1 MIINKKYLKIK
12 YMQTRLVQSKSF
24 YGKPFLKWAGG
35 KTQLLD
41 EIEKRLPKE
50 ILENKKIESYH
61 EPFIGG
67 GSVFIYLKNNY
78 KIDNSVISDINP
90 ELILTY
96 KIIQK
101 EPKKLIKYLKI
112 MKHEYLTLNEE
123 KQNEYYLSV
132 RKSFNENVGKIDYEK
147 TDEKQIKRASEL
159 IFMNKTC
166 FNGIFRLNSE
176 GKFNVPMG
184 KYKNPQIFDEDNI
197 FEVNRIL
204 NDNVTIKTQNYLDSE
219 KDIEKKSFVYLDPPY
234 RPLTRTSSFTNY
246 YKTSFDD
253 EDQKILCKY
262 IQRLTNKNVKVMLS
276 NSDPTNS
283 DENDDFFEKLY
294 SEQKIDKV
302 KARRNI
308 NSKGKKRNKI
318 NELIITNY

>member
-1 MIINKKYLKIK
+1 
-12 YMQTRLVQSKSF
+12 MQTRLVQKQKF

-41 EIEKRLPKE
+41 EIEKRLPEE
-50 ILENKKIESYH
+50 ILKNKKIESYY

-78 KIDNSVISDINP
+78 NIENSIISDINP

-101 EPKKLIKYLKI
+101 HPEELIQILKI
-112 MKHEYLTLNEE
+112 MKEEYLKSNKE
-123 KQNEYYLSV
+123 KRKEYYLSV
-132 RKSFNENVGKIDYEK
+132 RNSFNKYVGTINYEK
-147 TDEKQIKRASEL
+147 TDKKNIQRAAQL

-184 KYKNPQIFDEDNI
+184 KYKNPKIYDEDNI
-197 FEVNRIL
+197 FEVHKLL
-204 NDNVTIKTQNYLDSE
+204 NDNVIIKTQDYLNSENDIKQNY
-219 KDIEKKSFVYLDPPY
+219 FVYLDPPY
-234 RPLTRTSSFTNY
+234 RPLTKTSSFTSY

-253 EDQKILCKY
+253 EDQKILCEY
-262 IQRLTNKNVKVMLS
+262 IQRLTKKNVKVMLS
-276 NSDPTNS
+276 NSDPTNT

-294 SEQKIDKV
+294 SNQNIDKV
-302 KARRNI
+302 QARRNI
-308 NSKGKKRNKI
+308 NSNGKKRNKI

>member
-1 MIINKKYLKIK
+1 
-12 YMQTRLVQSKSF
+12 MQTRLVQKQKF

-41 EIEKRLPKE
+41 EIEKRLPEE
-50 ILENKKIESYH
+50 ILKNKKIESYY

-78 KIDNSVISDINP
+78 NIENSIISDINP

-101 EPKKLIKYLKI
+101 HPEELIQILKI
-112 MKHEYLTLNEE
+112 MKEEYLKSNKE
-123 KQNEYYLSV
+123 KRKEYYLSV
-132 RKSFNENVGKIDYEK
+132 RNSFNKYVGTINYEK
-147 TDEKQIKRASEL
+147 TDKKNIKRAAQL

-184 KYKNPQIFDEDNI
+184 KYKNPKIYDEDNI
-197 FEVNRIL
+197 FEVHKLL
-204 NDNVTIKTQNYLDSE
+204 NDNVIIKTQDYLNSENDIKQNY
-219 KDIEKKSFVYLDPPY
+219 FVYLDPPY
-234 RPLTRTSSFTNY
+234 RPLTKTSSFTSY

-253 EDQKILCKY
+253 EDQKILCEY
-262 IQRLTNKNVKVMLS
+262 IQRLTKKNVKVMLS
-276 NSDPTNS
+276 NSDPTNT

-294 SEQKIDKV
+294 SNQNIDKV
-302 KARRNI
+302 QARRNI
-308 NSKGKKRNKI
+308 NSNGKKRNKI

>member
-1 MIINKKYLKIK
+1 
-12 YMQTRLVQSKSF
+12 MQTRLIQSKNF

-50 ILENKKIESYH
+50 ILKNKKIESYH
-61 EPFIGG
+61 EPFLGG

-78 KIDNSVISDINP
+78 NIENSIISDINP

-101 EPKKLIKYLKI
+101 HPNKLIKYLKD
-112 MKHEYLTLNEE
+112 MKKEYLRLDEE
-123 KQNEYYLSV
+123 KQNEFYLSV
-132 RKSFNENVGKIDYEK
+132 RHSFNENVGKINFGK
-147 TDEKQIKRASEL
+147 THDKQVKRASQL

-166 FNGIFRLNSE
+166 FNGIFRVNSE

-184 KYKNPQIFDEDNI
+184 KYKNPPIYDEENI
-197 FEVNRIL
+197 LEVSRLL
-204 NDNVTIKTQNYLDSE
+204 NDNVVIKTQDYLDSE
-219 KDIEKKSFVYLDPPY
+219 NDIEKNSFVYLDPPY
-234 RPLTRTSSFTNY
+234 RPLTKTSSFTSY

-253 EDQKILCKY
+253 EDQKILCEY
-262 IQRLTNKNVKVMLS
+262 IQRLTKKNVKVMLS
-276 NSDPTNS
+276 NSDPTNT
-283 DENDDFFEKLY
+283 DEDDDFFEKLY
-294 SEQKIDKV
+294 SKQRIDKV

-308 NSKGKKRNKI
+308 NSNGKKRNKI

>member
-12 YMQTRLVQSKSF
+12 YMQTRLVESKNF

-67 GSVFIYLKNNY
+67 GSVFLYLKSNY
-78 KIDNSVISDINP
+78 EIENSIISDINP

-101 EPKKLIKYLKI
+101 EPEKLIKYLKT
-112 MKHEYLTLNEE
+112 MKQEYLKLDKE

-132 RKSFNENVGKIDYEK
+132 RESFNENVGNINYEK
-147 TDEKQIKRASEL
+147 TGEKQIKRASQL

-184 KYKNPQIFDEDNI
+184 KYKNPKIYDKDNI
-197 FEVNRIL
+197 FEVHKIL
-204 NDNVTIKTQNYLDSE
+204 NDNVIIKTQDYLDSE
-219 KDIEKKSFVYLDPPY
+219 KEMDKNSFVYLDPPY
-234 RPLTRTSSFTNY
+234 RPLTRTSSFTSY

-253 EDQKILCKY
+253 NDQKILCEY
-262 IQRLTNKNVKVMLS
+262 IQRLTKKNVKVMLS
-276 NSDPTNS
+276 NSDPTNA

-308 NSKGKKRNKI
+308 NSNGGKRNKI

>member
-1 MIINKKYLKIK
+1 
-12 YMQTRLVQSKSF
+12 MQTRLIRSKHF

-35 KTQLLD
+35 KTQLLE

-50 ILENKKIESYH
+50 ILKNKKIESYH

-78 KIDNSVISDINP
+78 NIENSIISDINP

-101 EPKKLIKYLKI
+101 HPKKLIKYLKD
-112 MKHEYLTLNEE
+112 MKKEYLKLNEE

-132 RKSFNENVGKIDYEK
+132 RHSFNKNVGKINYDK
-147 TDEKQIKRASEL
+147 TNDKQVKRASQL

-184 KYKNPQIFDEDNI
+184 KYKNPQIYDEDNI
-197 FEVNRIL
+197 IEVSRLL
-204 NDNVTIKTQNYLDSE
+204 NDNVLIKTQDYLDSE
-219 KDIEKKSFVYLDPPY
+219 KDIEKNSFVYLDPPY
-234 RPLTRTSSFTNY
+234 RPLTKTSSFTNY
-246 YKTSFDD
+246 YKTTFDD
-253 EDQKILCKY
+253 EDQKTLCEY

-276 NSDPTNS
+276 NSDPTNT
-283 DENDDFFEKLY
+283 DEEDDFFEKLY
-294 SEQKIDKV
+294 SKQRIDKV

-308 NSKGKKRNKI
+308 NSNGKKRNKI
-318 NELIITNY
+318 NELIITNYLLFNI